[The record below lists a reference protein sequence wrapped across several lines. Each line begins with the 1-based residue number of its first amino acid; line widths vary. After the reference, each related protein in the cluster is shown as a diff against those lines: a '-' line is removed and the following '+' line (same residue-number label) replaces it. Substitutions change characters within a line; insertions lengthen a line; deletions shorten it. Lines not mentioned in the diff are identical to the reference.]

1 MFLFAVSSYTR
12 EAGVRQLE
20 RTIGAVCRAAAVKV
34 SSQTLLLIPQHRT
47 TSCLH
52 HHSTTLGMPHAG
64 PWCVCVC
71 ACARACVCAC
81 VHKCVVSPSV
91 LSQIAEQLG
100 MTTSPATSESIVPW
114 ELPIVVSSEFLVD
127 CLGVSLSGPSHVQC
141 MCRYR
146 QGCATRDSA
155 A

>member
-34 SSQTLLLIPQHRT
+34 ISQTLLLIPQHRT
-47 TSCLH
+47 TFCLH
-52 HHSTTLGMPHAG
+52 HHSTTLGMPHA
-64 PWCVCVC
+64 PW
-71 ACARACVCAC
+71 CVCAC

-100 MTTSPATSESIVPW
+100 IAAPPLTSESIVPW
-114 ELPIVVSSEFLVD
+114 ELPIVVSNEFLVD
-127 CLGVSLSGPSHVQC
+127 CLGVS
-141 MCRYR
+141 
-146 QGCATRDSA
+146 
-155 A
+155 